1 MSKEQPTLD
10 DEAQAI
16 FMMHGAAMAFALEDG
31 RDPRIRDMTIRLIPF
46 VEALVAVGLQHR
58 DELER
63 AWAKAKSEP
72 GPFGLRF
79 DQEESENV

>member
-1 MSKEQPTLD
+1 MSREKPTLD

-16 FMMHGAAMAFALEDG
+16 FMMHGAAMASALEDG

-46 VEALVAVGLQHR
+46 VKALVGVAFEHR

-63 AWAKAKSEP
+63 AKAKSEP

>member
-1 MSKEQPTLD
+1 MSREKPTLD
-10 DEAQAI
+10 DEGAAI
-16 FMMHGAAMAFALEDG
+16 FMMHGAATAAAMEDG
-31 RDPRIRDMTIRLIPF
+31 KDPRIRDMTIRLIPF
-46 VEALVAVGLQHR
+46 VKALVEVGFAHR

-79 DQEESENV
+79 DQEEPGS